1 MPVVKKDLPPD
12 RNFGLTMAAAAIVLA
27 ILLGRSGRMVP
38 AALLAGLAA
47 VLAVLAI
54 LKPGLLASLNR
65 GWMMLGKAIG
75 RVVSPIVLAILFF
88 GLLTPMALLMRAFGR
103 DELRLRR
110 PQDAE
115 TYWRLRE
122 PLGPEPASFR
132 RQF

>member
-110 PQDAE
+110 AQDAE
-115 TYWRLRE
+115 TYWRHRE

>member
-1 MPVVKKDLPPD
+1 MPLGNKDLPPD

-27 ILLGRSGRMVP
+27 VLLGRSGRMVP

-110 PQDAE
+110 AQDAA

-122 PLGPEPASFR
+122 PPGPEPASFR